1 MGQGLARAF
10 PARKMAATH
19 SSAARAQLPHDGH
32 ARTLYEA
39 PMKRFVIMIVAVV
52 AVSVLWMGGWFY
64 IAGQVRG
71 EILYLA
77 QADGITQPRLV
88 CDRLD
93 VGGAPFSFSPRCT
106 DAQITSGDMTIELA
120 AITGTALFYT
130 PTHIQL
136 FATGPAKITDAFTGA
151 TQEVRWSNM
160 HASLRLDNAMIE
172 RFSALADDLV
182 YADMLI
188 GETIIGTATHGEFHL
203 LDATPADAPP
213 GTGTVFDAYA
223 TLEDVTSQ
231 DNDIANG
238 SVVIDARLSG
248 LPDPA
253 LWGDPQ
259 VLGFWQALGGE
270 LVLRG
275 IEASAD
281 GLSLTA
287 QGAANLT
294 DAGLVNGNLDIAS
307 QGVADRIA
315 ALVGDPS
322 VAQIVLGS
330 PGEDGVSRQTLRV
343 NDGTVVVGIIPVA
356 SLPPLF

>member
-1 MGQGLARAF
+1 
-10 PARKMAATH
+10 
-19 SSAARAQLPHDGH
+19 
-32 ARTLYEA
+32 
-39 PMKRFVIMIVAVV
+39 MKRFVIMIVAIV

-64 IAGQVRG
+64 IAGQIRT
-71 EILYLA
+71 EIGYLA
-77 QADGITQPRLV
+77 QADGISQPRLV

-106 DAQITSGDMTIELA
+106 NAQITSGDVTIDLA
-120 AITGTALFYT
+120 ALTGTALFYT

-136 FATGPAKITDAFTGA
+136 FATGPARITDAFTGA
-151 TQEVRWSNM
+151 TQEVRWSNLR
-160 HASLRLDNAMIE
+160 ASLRLDGGMIE

-188 GETIIGTATHGEFHL
+188 GESVIGTAAHGEIHL
-203 LDATPADAPP
+203 LDATPAESPP
-213 GTGTVFDAYA
+213 GTGAIFDAYV
-223 TLEDVTSQ
+223 TLEDVASP

-238 SVVIDARLSG
+238 NLIVDARLSG

-270 LVLRG
+270 LTLRN
-275 IEASAD
+275 IEATAD

-287 QGAANLT
+287 QGAAGLT
-294 DAGLVNGNLDIAS
+294 DAGLVSGSLEIAS

-315 ALVGDPS
+315 TLVGDPS

-330 PGEDGVSRQTLRV
+330 PGEDGISRQTLRV
-343 NDGTVVVGIIPVA
+343 DDGTVVVGIIPVA

>member
-1 MGQGLARAF
+1 
-10 PARKMAATH
+10 
-19 SSAARAQLPHDGH
+19 
-32 ARTLYEA
+32 
-39 PMKRFVIMIVAVV
+39 MKRFVTMIVAVV
-52 AVSVLWMGGWFY
+52 AVSVLWMVGWFY
-64 IAGQVRG
+64 IAGQIRA
-71 EILYLA
+71 EIEYLA
-77 QADGITQPRLV
+77 LANGVSQPRLV

-93 VGGAPFSFSPRCT
+93 VGGAPFSFSPHCT
-106 DAQITSGDMTIELA
+106 NAQITSGDM
-120 AITGTALFYT
+120 AITLTELSGTALFYS

-136 FATGPAKITDAFTGA
+136 FATGPAQITDAFTGA
-151 TQEVRWSNM
+151 SQEMRWSNL
-160 HASLRLDNAMIE
+160 HASLRLDGGMIE

-188 GETIIGTATHGEFHL
+188 GETIIGTATHGEIHL
-203 LDATPADAPP
+203 LDATPQDAQP
-213 GTGTVFDAYA
+213 GAGAIFDTYA

-231 DNDIANG
+231 DHAIANG
-238 SVVIDARLSG
+238 SLVIDARLSG

-253 LWGDPQ
+253 LWSDPQ

-275 IEASAD
+275 IEANAD

-287 QGAANLT
+287 EGAASLT
-294 DAGLVNGNLDIAS
+294 NTGLVNGTLDIAS
-307 QGVADRIA
+307 RGVAERIA

-330 PGEDGVSRQTLRV
+330 PGEDGVSHQTLRID
-343 NDGTVVVGIIPVA
+343 DGTVVVGIIPVA

>member
-1 MGQGLARAF
+1 
-10 PARKMAATH
+10 
-19 SSAARAQLPHDGH
+19 
-32 ARTLYEA
+32 
-39 PMKRFVIMIVAVV
+39 MKRFVIMIVAVV

-64 IAGQVRG
+64 IAGQIRA
-71 EILYLA
+71 EIGYLA
-77 QADGITQPRLV
+77 QADGVTQPRLV

-93 VGGAPFSFSPRCT
+93 IGGAPFSFSPRCT
-106 DAQITSGDMTIELA
+106 DARITSGDVTVELA

-136 FATGPAKITDAFTGA
+136 FATGPARIADAFTGA
-151 TQEVRWSNM
+151 TQEVRWSNL
-160 HASLRLDNAMIE
+160 HASLRLDDGMIE

-188 GETIIGTATHGEFHL
+188 GETVIGTAAHGEIHL
-203 LDATPADAPP
+203 LDATPADSPP
-213 GTGTVFDAYA
+213 GTGAIFDAYV

-231 DNDIANG
+231 TNDIANG
-238 SVVIDARLSG
+238 RLVVDARLSG

-270 LVLRG
+270 LALRS

-287 QGAANLT
+287 QGAASLT
-294 DAGLVNGNLDIAS
+294 DAGLVNGNLEIAS

-315 ALVGDPS
+315 TLVGDPS
-322 VAQIVLGS
+322 VARIVLGS
-330 PGEDGVSRQTLRV
+330 PGEDGVSHQTLQV
-343 NDGTVVVGIIPVA
+343 SDGTVVVGIIPVA